1 MSTVR
6 TVEQRRGGRSK
17 ASRCR
22 GTGRFV
28 ARLPA
33 NAEIGLP
40 AGLLRE
46 ITGRIV
52 REYAPER
59 IVLFGSRARGDA
71 RPDSDIDLFV
81 VMDSRVD
88 RMMRAVQ
95 MDRLFADRTWAMDF
109 VIYTPREVE
118 RERGLLGL
126 IVDEVESGGI
136 ALYERRRPALSPRR
150 EERQGG
156 AS

>member
-1 MSTVR
+1 MSGAR
-6 TVEQRRGGRSK
+6 TIERRLGRSK

-81 VMDSRVD
+81 VMDSRAD

-109 VIYTPREVE
+109 VIYTPHEFATAL
-118 RERGLLGL
+118 RGIGL
-126 IVDEVESGGI
+126 IIDAVEEEGI
-136 ALYERRRPALSPRR
+136 VLYGRA
-150 EERQGG
+150 
-156 AS
+156 

>member
-1 MSTVR
+1 MSGMR
-6 TVEQRRGGRSK
+6 TIEQRRGGRSK
-17 ASRCR
+17 AAHRR
-22 GTGRFV
+22 GAGRFV

-40 AGLLRE
+40 DGLLRE

-81 VMDSRVD
+81 EMESSQNFYRRTAEVLG
-88 RMMRAVQ
+88 
-95 MDRLFADRTWAMDF
+95 LFGVRPWALDLL
-109 VIYTPREVE
+109 VYTPREVE

-126 IVDEVESGGI
+126 IVDEVESEGI
-136 ALYERRRPALSPRR
+136 ALYEQKATKR
-150 EERQGG
+150 
-156 AS
+156 

>member
-1 MSTVR
+1 MTTAR
-6 TVEQRRGGRSK
+6 TIEQRRGGRAK
-17 ASRCR
+17 AARR
-22 GTGRFV
+22 KGTGRFV

-81 VMDSRVD
+81 VMDSRAD

-109 VIYTPREVE
+109 VVYTPHEWTTAL
-118 RERGLLGL
+118 RGIGL
-126 IVDEVESGGI
+126 IIDAVEEEGI
-136 ALYERRRPALSPRR
+136 ALYGRA
-150 EERQGG
+150 
-156 AS
+156 

>member
-1 MSTVR
+1 M
-6 TVEQRRGGRSK
+6 
-17 ASRCR
+17 
-22 GTGRFV
+22 

-40 AGLLRE
+40 DGLLRE

-81 VMDSRVD
+81 EMESSQNFYRRTAEVLG
-88 RMMRAVQ
+88 
-95 MDRLFADRTWAMDF
+95 LFGVRPWALDLL
-109 VIYTPREVE
+109 VYTPREVE

-126 IVDEVESGGI
+126 IVDEVESEGI
-136 ALYERRRPALSPRR
+136 ALYEQKATKR
-150 EERQGG
+150 
-156 AS
+156 